1 MPDWARLRAEMVE
14 NQLRARGIKDARV
27 LAAMGRVPREQFVP
41 LTVQSQAYE
50 DGPLPI
56 GEGQTI
62 SQPWMVARM
71 LELARLQGSEKVLEV
86 GAGSGYQAALLCE
99 LAHRVFAV
107 ERLAS
112 LAERAR
118 TRVAAR
124 GHRNFEIGVF
134 DGTGGWPEHA
144 PFDVILVAAGA
155 PSLPPLLID
164 QLSEGGRLII
174 PIGPRHGAE
183 VGGGDPAGRRDR
195 GHLGHGVHVCGSG
208 GEVWLGGLWPG
219 AGMSPS

>member
-1 MPDWARLRAEMVE
+1 MPDWARLRAEMIE
-14 NQLRARGIKDARV
+14 TQLRARGIKDERV

-41 LTVQSQAYE
+41 PTVQSQAYE

-71 LELARLQGSEKVLEV
+71 LELAQLQGSEKVLEV

-99 LAHRVFAV
+99 LAREVFAV

-112 LAERAR
+112 LAEKAR
-118 TRVAAR
+118 TRVAVC
-124 GHRNFEIGVF
+124 GHHNFEIGVF

-144 PFDVILVAAGA
+144 PFDAILVAAGA

-174 PIGPRHGAE
+174 PIGPRRGQKLAVVTRKGEETE
-183 VGGGDPAGRRDR
+183 VTWDTSCTFVDLVGRY
-195 GHLGHGVHVCGSG
+195 GWGGSG
-208 GEVWLGGLWPG
+208 VGQ
-219 AGMSPS
+219 A

>member
-1 MPDWARLRAEMVE
+1 LPDWARVRAEMVE
-14 NQLRARGIKDARV
+14 DQLRARGIKDARV
-27 LAAMGRVPREQFVP
+27 LEAMGRVPREQFVP
-41 LTVQSQAYE
+41 AAQQSQAYE

-71 LELARLQGSEKVLEV
+71 LELGRFQGTEKVLEV

-99 LAHRVFAV
+99 LAHRVYAV

-112 LAERAR
+112 LAEQARAR
-118 TRVAAR
+118 MAAC
-124 GHRNFEIGVF
+124 GYRNFEIGVF

-155 PSLPPLLID
+155 PSLPPLLVD

-174 PIGPRHGAE
+174 PIGPRRGQKLAVVTRNGEAAE
-183 VGGGDPAGRRDR
+183 VSWDTSCTFVDLVGRY
-195 GHLGHGVHVCGSG
+195 GWGGSG
-208 GEVWLGGLWPG
+208 VGQ
-219 AGMSPS
+219 A

>member
-14 NQLRARGIKDARV
+14 SQLRARGIRDTRV

-41 LTVQSQAYE
+41 PAQQSQAYE

-86 GAGSGYQAALLCE
+86 GAGSGYQAVLLCE
-99 LAHRVFAV
+99 LADTVYAV
-107 ERLAS
+107 ERLAP
-112 LAERAR
+112 LAAQARAR
-118 TRVAAR
+118 LAVS

-144 PFDVILVAAGA
+144 PYDVILVAAGA

-164 QLSEGGRLII
+164 QLSDEGRLII
-174 PIGPRHGAE
+174 PIGPRRGQKLAVVTRKGE
-183 VGGGDPAGRRDR
+183 ETDVTWDTECTFVDLVGRYGWG
-195 GHLGHGVHVCGSG
+195 GSG
-208 GEVWLGGLWPG
+208 LGQ
-219 AGMSPS
+219 A